1 MEGKM
6 NMEKTPDQKEAKESK
21 IKIPWFIGF
30 FILAMI
36 VNTYVSFVQ
45 PISPFIVSISK
56 AGLTLTLFLIGA
68 GLSLNVIKNVGIK
81 PLLLAVLLW
90 LFISIASLLII
101 VN

>member
-1 MEGKM
+1 
-6 NMEKTPDQKEAKESK
+6 
-21 IKIPWFIGF
+21 
-30 FILAMI
+30 
-36 VNTYVSFVQ
+36 VQ
-45 PISPFIVSISK
+45 PIGPFIVSISK

-68 GLSLNVIKNVGIK
+68 GLSLNVIKNVGTK